1 LKSLAAKI
9 QLNNRL
15 LRKKRI
21 LSSDIF
27 DEILTGE
34 KTSKGLLNKKI
45 MIRRIEKNLSKFNPS
60 LIKLY
65 HVGIIG
71 DRKVFVCSWA

>member
-1 LKSLAAKI
+1 MTRTFKKKQFANGQFKSLAAKI

-27 DEILTGE
+27 DEVLTGE
-34 KTSKGLLNKKI
+34 NTSKGLLNKKI
-45 MIRRIEKNLSKFNPS
+45 MIRRIEK
-60 LIKLY
+60 KLE
-65 HVGIIG
+65 
-71 DRKVFVCSWA
+71 

>member
-1 LKSLAAKI
+1 MCIRDRFADGQLKSLAAKI

-45 MIRRIEKNLSKFNPS
+45 MIRRIEK
-60 LIKLY
+60 KLE
-65 HVGIIG
+65 
-71 DRKVFVCSWA
+71 

>member
-1 LKSLAAKI
+1 MTRTFKKKQFADGQLKSLAAKI

-27 DEILTGE
+27 DEILTRE

-45 MIRRIEKNLSKFNPS
+45 MIRRIEK
-60 LIKLY
+60 KLE
-65 HVGIIG
+65 
-71 DRKVFVCSWA
+71 